1 MSPTPLVSIL
11 TPCYNQ
17 ARFLDTYFQGVLAQT
32 YPNWEIVIIDDGSTD
47 ESWTIIQKYAR
58 HDSRIKT
65 LRQPNLGMWRFVET
79 HQKMLAASSGEL
91 IAILDADDYWLP
103 EKLEVQVPLHLEKG
117 YPLSFAQVRRIDA
130 TGDFADDQLFP
141 RLDPQYSF
149 ELFVQFLRGE
159 YTIPSPTIMI
169 SREAL
174 QEIGG
179 FQQPPYLPVIDFP
192 TCLVLGG
199 LAQGFT
205 FIPQVLGHYRISK
218 GQSTW
223 RLAREMAQGAYRL
236 SREFLQ
242 QNPISGLSLSDLL
255 SPARKSYLADSS
267 YRAAALAW
275 ESGARTEAMQYVREI
290 AGFGKSDMFV
300 RALVMFAYKSLKP
313 RAV

>member
-1 MSPTPLVSIL
+1 MNHAPLVSIL

-17 ARFLDTYFQGVLAQT
+17 APFLDAYFQGVLDQSYT
-32 YPNWEIVIIDDGSTD
+32 NWEIVIIDDGSSD
-47 ESWTIIQKYAR
+47 ESWTLIQKYAR
-58 HDSRIKT
+58 HDPRIKT
-65 LRQPNLGMWRFVET
+65 LRQTNLGMWRFAET
-79 HQKMLAASSGEL
+79 HQKMLEASAGKL
-91 IAILDADDYWLP
+91 IAILDADDCWLP
-103 EKLEVQVPLHLEKG
+103 EKLEIQVPLHLEKG
-117 YPLSFAQVRRIDA
+117 YPLSFAQVRRIEA
-130 TGDFADDQLFP
+130 SGDFADDQLHP
-141 RLDPQYSF
+141 QLDPQYSF

-159 YTIPSPTIMI
+159 FTIPSPTVMI

-174 QEIGG
+174 VEIGG

-192 TCLVLGG
+192 TWLALGG

-205 FIPQVLGHYRISK
+205 FIPQVLGYYRLSS

-242 QNPISGLSLSDLL
+242 HNPISGVSQRDLL

-275 ESGARTEAMQYVREI
+275 ERGARREAWQYAREI
-290 AGFGKSDMFV
+290 AGFGNTDMFM
-300 RALVMFAYKSLKP
+300 RALAMFAYKSWKL